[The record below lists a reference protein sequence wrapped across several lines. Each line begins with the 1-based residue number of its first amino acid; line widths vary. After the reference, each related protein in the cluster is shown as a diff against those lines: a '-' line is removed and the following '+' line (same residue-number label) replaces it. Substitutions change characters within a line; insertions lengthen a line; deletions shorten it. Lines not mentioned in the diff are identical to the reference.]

1 MQQFRG
7 EFWLKSPFRPPWCV
21 PSRAVA
27 IQAVC
32 QVILR
37 SACVPGIYHTSYSPS
52 NKSRLVAGSTCGSLT
67 SNTDGRFFLAMSA
80 KHRFQ
85 RLLLGTSITRAAMP
99 SLGVASVMICLGQ
112 AGGGGNSRLREGGA
126 GPGLSCWCRSGDF
139 TWRKCSLGTGPT
151 ASLSGLAPRQLDGSS
166 HVIRSWNLLSE
177 TRSAVLREC

>member
-1 MQQFRG
+1 MRF
-7 EFWLKSPFRPPWCV
+7 
-21 PSRAVA
+21 
-27 IQAVC
+27 I
-32 QVILR
+32 
-37 SACVPGIYHTSYSPS
+37 
-52 NKSRLVAGSTCGSLT
+52 NKQHGWSL
-67 SNTDGRFFLAMSA
+67 FLAMSA

-112 AGGGGNSRLREGGA
+112 AAGGANSRNREGRGRPRPELLVPVR
-126 GPGLSCWCRSGDF
+126 GFHLEEMQF
-139 TWRKCSLGTGPT
+139 GTGPT